1 MLGEAIANHFLT
13 LSQQAELLISRG
25 MGSKDGLSTE
35 QLREAIGERLRHI
48 NYHRL
53 SQYWKRMYIPA
64 EGADSHAFQPETY
77 WEDVVALYMF
87 DRRLRNLLFDAIAR
101 IEISL
106 RSCVAHQW
114 ALSTQCFTPYSRVA
128 HHGLSREYT
137 AKPEPDE
144 NGNVKWS
151 PYEYMLRKAQENFD
165 AAKKR
170 GLISGRRAKVA
181 DVSFFP
187 VWEFVEFCTFGA
199 VDTLLSRGLKFRIR
213 ASIAQAYGFSSC
225 DEFVSVI
232 ALIHDVR
239 NACAHQGR
247 IWNREW
253 KTIRGNPRVPKMLLP
268 EWHLVWDADTREW
281 IRGQGAVLV
290 ADTKRTAGALTYC
303 GLLLQRIAP
312 NSGWRERCRQ
322 FLADEKNRAYIQD
335 LGFHPEWESHP
346 LWREVVAY

>member
-1 MLGEAIANHFLT
+1 MLAETMTNRFLT

-25 MGSKDGLSTE
+25 MKSKVGLSTE
-35 QLREAIGERLRHI
+35 QLREAISEKLQHI
-48 NYHRL
+48 NYHRF
-53 SQYWKRMYIPA
+53 SQYWNRMYIPA
-64 EGADSHAFQPETY
+64 TGVDGHTFEQETY

-128 HHGLSREYT
+128 HFGLSREYT

-170 GLISGRRAKVA
+170 GLVTGRRAKVA
-181 DVSFFP
+181 DVSALP

-213 ASIAQAYGFSSC
+213 ADIAQTYGFTSC

-253 KTIRGNPRVPKMLLP
+253 KTIRGNARVPKMYRP
-268 EWHLVWDADTREW
+268 EWHLVWDAVKREW
-281 IRGQGAVLV
+281 VCGQGDALV
-290 ADTKRTAGALTYC
+290 TDTKKTAVALTYC
-303 GLLLQRIAP
+303 CLLLQKIAP
-312 NSGWRERCRQ
+312 NSGWKKRCRQ
-322 FLADEKNRAYIQD
+322 FLTDEKNQAYIRD
-335 LGFHPEWESHP
+335 LGFHPEWASHP
-346 LWREVVAY
+346 FWC